1 MKRYLSWGICAVLA
15 VVLIIK
21 NLAGGS
27 TATEEQPKKT
37 AVILKGLTTSYW
49 YAVKS
54 GAEDAA
60 RELDMDIDILSP
72 VKADSNELQL
82 QLLEE
87 AIGNQYDVI
96 CISPADSKGILPG
109 IELANDA
116 GIPVI
121 NYATAIDGDV
131 DIASFIRIEDF
142 DAEYKVTKKLCEMI
156 KEGEVILLEG
166 PAGQQNARDKAD
178 GAKAA
183 IAECPQIKLV
193 ASQTANWIRNDAF
206 VVTQNLLQAHPR
218 IKGIIACNDDMAVG
232 AAEAVDM
239 TGRKGE
245 VYISGMNCAV
255 FALEAL
261 KEGKIHVT
269 IDIMAYELGYE
280 SVATAKR
287 ILEGKAYEKNV
298 IMDTE
303 LCDMGNAD
311 KMLQKHR
318 KIESN

>member
-1 MKRYLSWGICAVLA
+1 MKRSLSWGICCVLA

-21 NLAGGS
+21 GIAGSG
-27 TATEEQPKKT
+27 EEAQRPQRA

-54 GAEDAA
+54 GAEDAS
-60 RELDMDIDILSP
+60 RELGVDVDIMAP

-87 AIGNQYDVI
+87 AVGSQYDVI

-121 NYATAIDGDV
+121 NYATPITGDV
-131 DIASFIRIEDF
+131 QVASFIRIQDF
-142 DAEYKVTKKLCEMI
+142 DAEYTVAKKLCEMI
-156 KEGEVILLEG
+156 QEGEVIILEG
-166 PAGQQNARDKAD
+166 PAGQQNAQDKTE

-183 IAECPQIKLV
+183 IKEFPGIQLA
-193 ASQTANWIRNDAF
+193 ASQTANWIRNEAF
-206 VVTQNLLQAHPR
+206 VVTQNLLQAHPD

-232 AAEAVDM
+232 ASEAVE
-239 TGRKGE
+239 TAGKKGE
-245 VYISGMNCAV
+245 IYISGMNCAV

-261 KEGKIHVT
+261 KEGKIQVT
-269 IDIMAYELGYE
+269 IDVMAYELGYE
-280 SVATAKR
+280 AVAVAKE
-287 ILEGKAYEKNV
+287 IMDGQNYEKDIV
-298 IMDTE
+298 METE
-303 LCDMGNAD
+303 LCDLSNVEE
-311 KMLQKHR
+311 MLKKHR
-318 KIESN
+318 RIEGK